1 METNELMK
9 SLERMKSVLTDIQSA
24 KQQVESNVN
33 AYEALSKKLNGVVD
47 AVNNISDGLSDIV
60 KNIKKDYQDRLN
72 KIASESEK
80 IVSSS
85 NNSIKKLDDSITKFN
100 ETIDQKMREQEQY
113 FIDAAKWQKRII
125 VLLFANII
133 FVLILFIKVLIE

>member
-9 SLERMKSVLTDIQSA
+9 SLERMKAVLTDIQSA
-24 KQQVESNVN
+24 KQQVESTVS

-60 KNIKKDYQDRLN
+60 KNINKDYQDRLN

-113 FIDAAKWQKRII
+113 FVDAVKWQKRII
-125 VLLFANII
+125 VLLFSNII
-133 FVLILFIKVLIE
+133 FVLILFIKVLIG